1 MLCKSSI
8 PMSPWV
14 DTENASNKTSFHY
27 KRVIQ
32 RNRISNT
39 DIYHK
44 VVLLLWGYHGHHFIP
59 SPWQIVFSLQC
70 DPRAGSDLL
79 ATSNRTV
86 TLLNYLWTA
95 SRLACLFIISPYV
108 HEARVRCRVSRLIAP
123 KVLVPRT
130 LFYPPESLLFSTS
143 CSSTTR
149 LVIY

>member
-1 MLCKSSI
+1 MLSKSSI

-14 DTENASNKTSFHY
+14 DTENASNKTSIHY

-44 VVLLLWGYHGHHFIP
+44 VVLLLWGTMGTTSYPVLGRLCSVCSVIP
-59 SPWQIVFSLQC
+59 EQGVIYWQAPIGRSL
-70 DPRAGSDLL
+70 
-79 ATSNRTV
+79 
-86 TLLNYLWTA
+86 YW
-95 SRLACLFIISPYV
+95 IISGPHLGWLV
-108 HEARVRCRVSRLIAP
+108 CLSLAHTCTKPESVAVSRLIAP